1 MGALAGLP
9 GPARALVLAVSVA
22 GAGVL
27 LLALSR
33 AGTWS
38 SDDLIGLG
46 VIAAGVAVSEW
57 FWLPVEHGEETENFS
72 LTEAVFAAGL
82 LLVPPSVLLVGAAA
96 GGAIGLVAQ
105 RTAPHKAAFNL
116 GQDQVGLGLAA
127 LVVTALGTS
136 PGDVAPAD
144 WLACG
149 VAMVA
154 YLAVNEAAVAGVIA
168 LVERVPVGE
177 IVLPTLPVTV
187 LSWGGNV
194 ALGILA
200 AAVWQADRPA
210 VALLAAPLALSFL
223 AYRSWLRTHEEQ
235 KEMYALAEAAAAI
248 SAAAD
253 LSRRMPEAGR
263 TEQVSALAR
272 TLNGMLGRL
281 ESAFA
286 REQRFL
292 RDASHEL
299 RTPLTVCRGHL
310 DVLGPEPSPPELAA
324 TLEVVV
330 EELARMGR
338 IVEDMTTLARSES
351 PGFVRAEPVPLGA
364 FLARLGQKAG
374 TLAGDRLRLT
384 EPAAD
389 AVLQADPQR
398 LTQALLNLLQNAVRH
413 TPPGTPIELRAL
425 PEAGAWRI
433 EVADHGAGLPPGS
446 EEAVFRPFHR
456 LDHHG
461 PGTGLGLAIVRGIA
475 QAHGGSAGV
484 DNRPGRGATFWVRLP
499 G

>member
-1 MGALAGLP
+1 
-9 GPARALVLAVSVA
+9 
-22 GAGVL
+22 
-27 LLALSR
+27 
-33 AGTWS
+33 
-38 SDDLIGLG
+38 
-46 VIAAGVAVSEW
+46 
-57 FWLPVEHGEETENFS
+57 
-72 LTEAVFAAGL
+72 
-82 LLVPPSVLLVGAAA
+82 
-96 GGAIGLVAQ
+96 
-105 RTAPHKAAFNL
+105 
-116 GQDQVGLGLAA
+116 
-127 LVVTALGTS
+127 
-136 PGDVAPAD
+136 
-144 WLACG
+144 
-149 VAMVA
+149 MVA